1 MTPTLDRLSELAEA
15 ADRAHG
21 LTTHAL
27 DLLRLEG
34 NVERAQEFLATVQ
47 SKLNHINRQLV
58 ILGADDNRVAYNR
71 KIIAERDP
79 RLPPLADDSNVPLH
93 LLSSEN
99 AQRAARL
106 MRDAADAVLA
116 MEQERGIEDGMAER
130 LGDYADALLLETF
143 GPKGL
148 GE

>member
-21 LTTHAL
+21 MTTHAL

-34 NVERAQEFLATVQ
+34 NVARAQEFLATVQ

-58 ILGADDNRVAYNR
+58 IMGATDNRLERTRMV
-71 KIIAERDP
+71 IAERDP
-79 RLPPLADDSNVPLH
+79 SLPPLADDSNVPLH
-93 LLSSEN
+93 LLSSEK
-99 AQRAARL
+99 AQRAAQL
-106 MRDAADAVLA
+106 MRDAAEAVLA
-116 MEQERGIEDGMAER
+116 MEHERGIEDGMAER